1 VPRYDSWQIL
11 STSYPEGFRKHGLRR
26 TFDIHGSLHAT
37 HTVLAELR
45 SFSVS
50 ELRWAVR
57 CTRAKHV
64 HICPPR
70 YDPWHKLSTL
80 CTDNFRKHGLLKT
93 FATQYSLPATHTVLI
108 ILWRVSVSELRW
120 VQERNMCTFAP
131 PVTIC
136 GTDHPHCAPITSESM
151 PSEGVRHT

>member
-1 VPRYDSWQIL
+1 MPRYDSWQIL

-93 FATQYSLPATHTVLI
+93 FATHSPLSATHTVLN
-108 ILWRVSVSELRW
+108 ILRRFSVSELRW
-120 VQERNMCTFAP
+120 AHKRNMCTFGS
-131 PVTIC
+131 PVTIR
-136 GTDHPHCAPITSESM
+136 GTDYQHHAPSLAESM
-151 PSEGVRHT
+151 AL